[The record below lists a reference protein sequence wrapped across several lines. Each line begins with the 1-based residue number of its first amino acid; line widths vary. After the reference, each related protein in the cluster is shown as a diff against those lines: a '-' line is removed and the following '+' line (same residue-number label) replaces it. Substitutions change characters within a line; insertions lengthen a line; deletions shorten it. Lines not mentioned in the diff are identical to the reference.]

1 MALVDDRSSDRG
13 PIEPELDQA
22 LGELSHVLWRLRDLT
37 SILVYRLEVQQLV
50 LLSGRVRWVD
60 VATEDVDRC
69 LEAIRR
75 EERTRVRIV
84 EQLSTLLGTGPT
96 ASLRDLCDVVPAPWD
111 VVLAEHQS
119 EFLTLSAEAEEAARG
134 NRELLHQGLSE
145 VREFL
150 DGMRGRSADAGA
162 EQSYGARAGAG
173 GAPAPASAVLVDRD
187 V

>member
-1 MALVDDRSSDRG
+1 MATVDDRSSGDG

-50 LLSGRVRWVD
+50 LLAGRVRWVD
-60 VATEDVDRC
+60 LATEDVDRC

-75 EERTRVRIV
+75 EERTRAEVV
-84 EQLSTLLGTGPT
+84 EQLAPMLGTAPD
-96 ASLRDLCDVVPAPWD
+96 ASLRQLCEAAPSPWD

-119 EFLTLSAEAEEAARG
+119 EFLTLSAEAEDAARG
-134 NRELLHQGLSE
+134 NRELLHQGLAE
-145 VREFL
+145 VREFI
-150 DGMRGRSADAGA
+150 DTMKGRAVEAAG
-162 EQSYGARAGAG
+162 EEGYGALG
-173 GAPAPASAVLVDRD
+173 GASSPAPASAVLVDRD

>member
-1 MALVDDRSSDRG
+1 MAIVDDRTSGRD
-13 PIEPELDQA
+13 PIDTELDQA
-22 LGELSHVLWRLRDLT
+22 LGELSHVLWRLRELT
-37 SILVYRLEVQQLV
+37 SVLVYRLEVQQLV

-75 EERTRVRIV
+75 EEATRVRIV
-84 EQLSTLLGTGPT
+84 EELSPMLGSGPE
-96 ASLRDLCDVVPAPWD
+96 ASLRDLCELAPSPWD

-119 EFLTLSAEAEEAARG
+119 EFLTLSAEAEDAARG

-145 VREFL
+145 VHEFL
-150 DGMRGRSADAGA
+150 DGMRGRSLDAA
-162 EQSYGARAGAG
+162 NEQSYGARAGG
-173 GAPAPASAVLVDRD
+173 SSHAPAAAVLVDRD